1 MGTSRARRRL
11 VSSVAA
17 VLFAVTLVTFS
28 VRADDTDAVKA
39 AGTADSGWPEDLGR
53 ACREA
58 GTRPVRDFHAGDAE
72 VMAQATGDHA
82 AVVLFRARD
91 DHHVAVCH
99 GLRDADTGADFVT
112 ALFPLRD
119 APRGATVPPF
129 DTYDVEGVTA
139 VVVGDRLP
147 AGAVRV
153 VMWLGDGRK
162 VSLEP
167 QNGRWLAAVLE
178 LAASSGGDPVQR
190 FRYMSADGE
199 VLGEWV
205 APGVQRNPRVPPI
218 RDTPGL
224 DTRESACLTC

>member
-1 MGTSRARRRL
+1 METSRARRRL

-17 VLFAVTLVTFS
+17 LLFAATLLTFS
-28 VRADDTDAVKA
+28 GRGDDTDAVKA

-58 GTRPVRDFHAGDAE
+58 GTRPVRDFRAGDAE
-72 VMAQATGDHA
+72 VVAQAIGDHA

-91 DHHVAVCH
+91 DRHVAVCH
-99 GLRDADTGADFVT
+99 GLRDADTGADFRN

-129 DTYDVEGVTA
+129 DTYDVAGVTA
-139 VVVGDRLP
+139 VVVRDRLP
-147 AGAVRV
+147 AGSVRM
-153 VMWLGDGRK
+153 VMWLADGRK

-178 LAASSGGDPVQR
+178 LVASGGREPVQR
-190 FRYMSADGE
+190 LRYMSADGE

-218 RDTPGL
+218 RDRPGL
-224 DTRESACLTC
+224 DTRESACLYC